1 MRYIYI
7 ALIVVITLVILLFK
21 FQNLDSVT
29 VSFLSMSITLP
40 TSLLVFLVYI
50 LGMLTGGSLVAF
62 LKTIIKGAKE
72 KKST

>member
-7 ALIVVITLVILLFK
+7 ALIILITLVILLFK

-29 VSFLSMSITLP
+29 VSFLSMSLTLP

-62 LKTIIKGAKE
+62 LRTLIKGAKE
-72 KKST
+72 KKSS

>member
-7 ALIVVITLVILLFK
+7 ALIVIITLVILLFK

-29 VSFLSMSITLP
+29 VSFLSMSLTLP

-50 LGMLTGGSLVAF
+50 LGMLTGGFLVAF
-62 LKTIIKGAKE
+62 LRTIIKGAKA
-72 KKST
+72 KKLS